1 MVATYDRGMTREREA
16 HEAAIR
22 ITTASTSRHDE
33 IAARQRRYVFSMSVR
48 TVCFIGAVLTEG
60 WLRWVLV
67 AGALVLPYVAVVMAN
82 ARSTKS
88 DGFALTDG
96 QDARHQLPPA
106 TKSEGL
112 PRSENI

>member
-1 MVATYDRGMTREREA
+1 
-16 HEAAIR
+16 
-22 ITTASTSRHDE
+22 
-33 IAARQRRYVFSMSVR
+33 
-48 TVCFIGAVLTEG
+48 
-60 WLRWVLV
+60 V